1 MQGERI
7 WKGMAWTLA
16 VGALAA
22 SLDTGLSARR
32 HREILSA
39 KEQDLRKI
47 QAYAGRWAPEDAL
60 RAGLEERQAWTLVDL
75 DELVTRALGAGAAKI
90 SPRAAIAVA
99 GGWLRR
105 EAGVELRDV
114 SYGEAA
120 LFLAS
125 AAESVPAWRLREIE
139 ISPSAQA
146 GRGAMVLLLE
156 SLEKKRP

>member
-16 VGALAA
+16 AGALAA
-22 SLDTGLSARR
+22 SLNAGLSAAR
-32 HREILSA
+32 HREILSG
-39 KEQDLRKI
+39 KEKDLRKI
-47 QAYAGRWAPEDAL
+47 QVYAGRWAQEDAL
-60 RAGLEERQAWTLVDL
+60 RAALEKRQAWTPADL
-75 DELVTRALGAGAAKI
+75 DELATRTLGAGAAKFA
-90 SPRAAIAVA
+90 PRAATAVA

-105 EAGVELRDV
+105 EVSVDLRDV

-120 LFLAS
+120 LFLAA

-139 ISPSAQA
+139 IDPSAQA

>member
-1 MQGERI
+1 M
-7 WKGMAWTLA
+7 LA
-16 VGALAA
+16 SVPPATYLRGALDLANGRVA
-22 SLDTGLSARR
+22 FTSAGSR
-32 HREILSA
+32 SPF
-39 KEQDLRKI
+39 
-47 QAYAGRWAPEDAL
+47 AYVTAL
-60 RAGLEERQAWTLVDL
+60 RAFLPASG
-75 DELVTRALGAGAAKI
+75 ALGDGAANI
-90 SPRAAIAVA
+90 SPRAATAVA

-120 LFLAS
+120 LFLAA